1 MVDEGCRVPLQV
13 SDLGGRGGNKMLYQL
28 MKIDLLVQNT
38 IRSVMGGFKVLLEV
52 SDGGRNKN
60 VYQLT
65 KKGNTNF

>member
-13 SDLGGRGGNKMLYQL
+13 SDWGGGEIKMLYQL

-38 IRSVMGGFKVLLEV
+38 IRSVMGGFKVPLQA
-52 SDGGRNKN
+52 SDCGRNKN

-65 KKGNTNF
+65 KIGNTNF